1 MISVVHVNC
10 NRKVGIKTMSDYNK
24 VLWALAIISIN
35 GLFTVGLRY
44 IKSDI
49 AVKVIV
55 AVFWLIILFVS
66 ISWVFFD
73 YWV

>member
-1 MISVVHVNC
+1 MHVNC
-10 NRKVGIKTMSDYNK
+10 SRKVGIKTMSDCNK

-49 AVKVIV
+49 AVKVI
-55 AVFWLIILFVS
+55 ASVFWLIILFVS
-66 ISWVFFD
+66 ISWVYFD
-73 YWV
+73 YWM

>member
-24 VLWALAIISIN
+24 ILWVLAIISIN
-35 GLFTVGLRY
+35 GLLTVGLRY

-49 AVKVIV
+49 AVKVIA

-73 YWV
+73 YWM

>member
-1 MISVVHVNC
+1 MIRVVHANC
-10 NRKVGIKTMSDYNK
+10 NRKVDIKTMSDYNK

-35 GLFTVGLRY
+35 GLLTVGLRY

-49 AVKVIV
+49 AVKVI
-55 AVFWLIILFVS
+55 ASVFWLIILFVS

-73 YWV
+73 YWM

>member
-1 MISVVHVNC
+1 
-10 NRKVGIKTMSDYNK
+10 MSDCNK

-35 GLFTVGLRY
+35 GLLTVGLRY

-49 AVKVIV
+49 AVKVI
-55 AVFWLIILFVS
+55 ASVFCLLILFVS

-73 YWV
+73 YWM

>member
-1 MISVVHVNC
+1 
-10 NRKVGIKTMSDYNK
+10 MSDCNK

-35 GLFTVGLRY
+35 GLLTVGLRY

-49 AVKVIV
+49 AVKVI
-55 AVFWLIILFVS
+55 ASVFWLIILFVS

-73 YWV
+73 YWM

>member
-1 MISVVHVNC
+1 MYVNC

-35 GLFTVGLRY
+35 GLLTVGLRY

-49 AVKVIV
+49 AVKVI
-55 AVFWLIILFVS
+55 ASVFWLIILFVS

-73 YWV
+73 YWM

>member
-1 MISVVHVNC
+1 MYVNC
-10 NRKVGIKTMSDYNK
+10 NRKVGIKTISDYNK

-35 GLFTVGLRY
+35 GLLTVGLRY

-49 AVKVIV
+49 AVKVI
-55 AVFWLIILFVS
+55 ASVFWLIILFVS

-73 YWV
+73 YWM

>member
-1 MISVVHVNC
+1 
-10 NRKVGIKTMSDYNK
+10 MSDCNK

-49 AVKVIV
+49 AVKVI
-55 AVFWLIILFVS
+55 ASVFWLIILFVS
-66 ISWVFFD
+66 ISWVYFD
-73 YWV
+73 YWM